1 MYMNKLIVNDTSI
14 NIIMIDKHCH
24 NQRDC
29 CTYQREK
36 FNAIKLEPQDQSFE
50 GGGKAS
56 MEEEHRAQDA
66 AGAAI
71 S

>member
-1 MYMNKLIVNDTSI
+1 
-14 NIIMIDKHCH
+14 MIDMHLK
-24 NQRDC
+24 
-29 CTYQREK
+29 EK
-36 FNAIKLEPQDQSFE
+36 TLLPQPTGLLHLSTRKPNAIKLEPQDQSFE